1 MSATVPTAPRV
12 GLCGFF
18 LECNRWAP
26 VSDASAFAEGID
38 LAGDALAAQC
48 RAAPSRLL
56 SDTPGFVAAMDAS
69 GPWEPVALR
78 IAGAQPG
85 GPVEQSYFDA
95 LVREIEG
102 RIAAQGPLDAVFASM
117 HGAALATG
125 SDDPDGEFLERLRRA
140 VGPDVPIVAVFDL
153 HANVS
158 RRMTDALSG
167 FIAYRTNP
175 HVDLRERGA
184 EAAALLRRLLAPPA
198 AGRDRGGDREAG
210 GARLGEGSL
219 DGERGQGVQPHRHG
233 VVGLAKLPFAPSSV
247 SQRIAPGT
255 PYADLLERA
264 TAQVGGAVANVSL
277 CGGFAFADCGKCG
290 FSVTVTRTDGDRA
303 RAEALALRIAAEVWA
318 ARMRFE
324 TRLVPFAD
332 AVAAAVASGLDPSA
346 PPLILADVA
355 DNPGGGGSGAT
366 PDLLEALYAA
376 GARGAV
382 LGVHTDMALAADAH
396 RSGIGAT
403 LRARFNRAPG
413 GDPFAR
419 PFEADATVLA
429 LSDGRFV
436 GRRGMVA
443 GAARDMGPSALLA
456 IGGMRVAVITRRQQL
471 LDPAQLEVL
480 GIDLST
486 VRTLVV
492 KSRGHFRAAFEGFAP
507 ADRILE
513 VDGPGLTSPN
523 LKRLPWT
530 RIPRPIHPLDDA
542 VTWTP

>member
-1 MSATVPTAPRV
+1 MSVPVPAAPRV
-12 GLCGFF
+12 GICGFF

-26 VSDASAFAEGID
+26 VSDATAFAEGID

-56 SDTPGFVAAMDAS
+56 PDTPGFVAEMDAS

-78 IAGAQPG
+78 IASAQPG
-85 GPVEQSYFDA
+85 GPVEPSYFDA
-95 LVREIEG
+95 LLREIEA
-102 RIAAQGPLDAVFASM
+102 RIAAHGPLDAVFASM
-117 HGAALATG
+117 HGAALTTD

-184 EAAALLRRLLAPPA
+184 EAAALLRHLLAPPTGRGDSEGTRDGKLG
-198 AGRDRGGDREAG
+198 AGAEPRRR
-210 GARLGEGSL
+210 
-219 DGERGQGVQPHRHG
+219 G

-247 SQRIAPGT
+247 SQRIAAGT
-255 PYADLLERA
+255 PYADLLARA
-264 TAQVGGAVANVSL
+264 SAQVRGAVANVSL
-277 CGGFAFADCGKCG
+277 CGGFAFADCAKCG
-290 FSVTVTRTDGDRA
+290 FSIAVTRTDGDLA
-303 RAEALALRIAAEVWA
+303 RAEALARRIAAEVWT
-318 ARMRFE
+318 ARTRFE
-324 TRLVPFAD
+324 TRLVPLAD
-332 AVAAAVASGLDPSA
+332 AVAAAVETGLDPSA

-382 LGVHTDMALAADAH
+382 LGVHTDAPLAADAH
-396 RSGIGAT
+396 RAGVGAT
-403 LRARFNRAPG
+403 LRARFNREPG

-429 LSDGRFV
+429 LADGRFV

-456 IGGMRVAVITRRQQL
+456 IGGLRVAVITRRQQL

-480 GIDLST
+480 GIDLAT
-486 VRTLVV
+486 VRTLGV

-523 LKRLPWT
+523 LKSLPWT
-530 RIPRPIHPLDDA
+530 RMPRPIHPLDDD